1 MKKQALSFQ
10 GLSPQENSFL
20 KAKILAHAVSLA
32 GVNGW
37 RKEVL
42 KKAAEEMGYPEI
54 VAWALFPGGVEDALC
69 CWSRQVDAQL
79 RSTLSLGSL
88 ENLKVRERIFW
99 GVRTRLQIL
108 EPQKAAVAEAARF
121 FLNPLNTCQGV
132 KLLQETV
139 HTLWVAAGDTS
150 TDWNYYSK
158 RVLLSGVYGATFL
171 YWLKDT
177 SLDHE
182 KTWEFLKNRIDSVM
196 KIQKIKWDLQGKTAQ
211 AKMVLT
217 SLLKTFLSPKK

>member
-1 MKKQALSFQ
+1 T
-10 GLSPQENSFL
+10 
-20 KAKILAHAVSLA
+20 ILEIAV
-32 GVNGW
+32 
-37 RKEVL
+37 
-42 KKAAEEMGYPEI
+42 EEMGYPT
-54 VAWALFPGGVEDALC
+54 VTAWALFPGGVEDALC

-79 RSTLSLGSL
+79 RSTLSLGPL

-99 GVRTRLQIL
+99 GVRTRFQIL

-121 FLNPLNTCQGV
+121 FLNPLNTCQGF

-150 TDWNYYSK
+150 TDLNYYSK
-158 RVLLSGVYGATFL
+158 RLLLSGVYGATFL

-196 KIQKIKWDLQGKTAQ
+196 KIQKVKGKFQEKTAQ

-217 SLLKTFLSPKK
+217 SLLRTFLPPKK

>member
-1 MKKQALSFQ
+1 MKEKALSFQ
-10 GLSPQENSFL
+10 GLSPQENSLL
-20 KAKILAHAVSLA
+20 KAKVLGHAISLA
-32 GVNGW
+32 GTKGW
-37 RKEVL
+37 KETIL
-42 KKAAEEMGYPEI
+42 EIAAEEMGYPT
-54 VAWALFPGGVEDALC
+54 VTAWALFPGGVEDALC

-79 RSTLSLGSL
+79 RSTLSLGPL

-99 GVRTRLQIL
+99 GVRTRFQIL

-121 FLNPLNTCQGV
+121 FLNPLNTCQGF

-150 TDWNYYSK
+150 TDLNYYSK
-158 RVLLSGVYGATFL
+158 RLLLSGVYGATFL

-196 KIQKIKWDLQGKTAQ
+196 KIQKIKGEFQEKTAQ

-217 SLLKTFLSPKK
+217 SLLRTFLPPKK